1 MAATSYVASSFA
13 MTGLVLNAVHARR
26 MTMLVWN
33 LVGILRIVD
42 RHDNDH

>member
-1 MAATSYVASSFA
+1 MAAISSVASNFA
-13 MTGLVLNAVHARR
+13 MTGLVLNAVHARW
-26 MTMLVWN
+26 MTMLVCN